1 MDYQHLL
8 DITTQLGYELA
19 MNGAETYRVE
29 ETITRICAAYGM
41 EAEVFAIPNC
51 LTVSLETPQHKS
63 LTRVRRIGHHGTDMD
78 FIERYNQL
86 SRRICAEKPEITVAE
101 QWLKQAKKDHKQ
113 FPFWVYILGNIM
125 VASGFVFSY
134 NGGTTDTIC
143 AALCGFAAGLIGFF
157 MAKLKVNIF
166 FSTIAS
172 AFAMG
177 LIAYTAE
184 TLGLLVNTDGVI
196 ISSLMLL
203 VPGLLFTNA
212 LRDIIYGDTNSGIN
226 RIVQVLLIGVAI
238 ALGTGSS
245 GNILSAFHTSQII
258 NTPMHHSIL
267 LESTATFFACCGFM
281 IVFNIHGKGGFLCA
295 LGGAL
300 TWALFRICD
309 QIWIGS
315 MLSYFIATFFASAYS
330 EVIARVRKCPAI
342 SYLVISVIPL
352 LPGAGVYRTTYAIM
366 KGNMA
371 DFSSHA
377 IETVAIAGA
386 MAVGILIVSTLA
398 RLWSTYQQKHKKTA

>member
-19 MNGAETYRVE
+19 MSGAETYRVE
-29 ETITRICAAYGM
+29 ETITRICAAYGI

-51 LTVSLETPQHKS
+51 LTVSIETPQHKS

-86 SRRICAEKPEITVAE
+86 SRRICAEKPDLSIVENWLE
-101 QWLKQAKKDHKQ
+101 QVKADHKQ
-113 FPFWVYILGNIM
+113 FPFWIFLLGNIM

-143 AALCGFAAGLIGFF
+143 GALCGFAAGMIGYF

-184 TLGLLVNTDGVI
+184 VLGLLVNTDGVI

-238 ALGTGSS
+238 ALGTGFS
-245 GNILSAFHTSQII
+245 GNLLSFFHTEQII
-258 NTPMHHSIL
+258 NTPIQHSIL
-267 LESTATFFACCGFM
+267 LESIATFFACCGFM
-281 IVFNIHGKGGFLCA
+281 IVFNIHGKGGYMCA

-300 TWALFRICD
+300 TWALFRICCLAWGD
-309 QIWIGS
+309 G
-315 MLSYFIATFFASAYS
+315 MFSYFVATFFASVYS
-330 EVIARVRKCPAI
+330 EVVARIRKCPAI
-342 SYLVISVIPL
+342 AYLVISIIPM
-352 LPGAGVYRTTYAIM
+352 LPGAGVYKTTVAIM
-366 KGNMA
+366 NGNMT
-371 DFSSHA
+371 DFSSRA
-377 IETVAIAGA
+377 TETIAIAGA

-398 RLWSTYQQKHKKTA
+398 RLWSIYQQKHRSS